1 LFVQDFSQVTSS
13 PAYNLTA
20 ILYPYAE
27 FISVDT
33 LKFKFLIAGHTLFSS
48 LDLLNTGRPQL
59 PASKSTS
66 FASLSPNYCM
76 NLLTALLLLCFYPDD
91 VFVSTA

>member
-1 LFVQDFSQVTSS
+1 MLFKSTLRFGYLFAQGFSQITSYV
-13 PAYNLTA
+13 AYNLTA

-33 LKFKFLIAGHTLFSS
+33 LKFKFLIGGHTLFFS
-48 LDLLNTGRPQL
+48 LSLLNTGRPQL

-66 FASLSPNYCM
+66 FAS
-76 NLLTALLLLCFYPDD
+76 
-91 VFVSTA
+91 